1 MTMELMIR
9 DGDYVP
15 GGGSFRTAEG
25 AEELLERVLFKLQ
38 ARRGSFPLLP
48 ELGSQLYRLPSVKK
62 SQREIMARQYVAQAL
77 ADEEELEITGVT
89 LSEENGQGWLSV
101 SLLWRGEPLSVETG
115 I

>member
-38 ARRGSFPLLP
+38 ARLKV
-48 ELGSQLYRLPSVKK
+48 Y
-62 SQREIMARQYVAQAL
+62 
-77 ADEEELEITGVT
+77 
-89 LSEENGQGWLSV
+89 
-101 SLLWRGEPLSVETG
+101 LLWRGEPLSVETG